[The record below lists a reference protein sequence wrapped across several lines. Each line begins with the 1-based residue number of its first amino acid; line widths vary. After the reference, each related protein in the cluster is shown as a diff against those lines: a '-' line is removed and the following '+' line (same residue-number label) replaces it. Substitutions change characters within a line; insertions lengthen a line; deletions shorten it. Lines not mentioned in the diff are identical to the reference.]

1 MKKTVE
7 LQTEHIASLLSDLEV
22 YFIYFK
28 RYTNKYEYNLL
39 KGAESDNL
47 KLKEHLSNLRDKLA
61 EATEALAETTADL
74 TKSQKINL
82 DIKSM
87 LLLTRPVF

>member
-1 MKKTVE
+1 M
-7 LQTEHIASLLSDLEV
+7 HNI
-22 YFIYFK
+22 IC
-28 RYTNKYEYNLL
+28 R
-39 KGAESDNL
+39 KGAESENL

-82 DIKSM
+82 EIKSM
-87 LLLTRPVF
+87 LLKL